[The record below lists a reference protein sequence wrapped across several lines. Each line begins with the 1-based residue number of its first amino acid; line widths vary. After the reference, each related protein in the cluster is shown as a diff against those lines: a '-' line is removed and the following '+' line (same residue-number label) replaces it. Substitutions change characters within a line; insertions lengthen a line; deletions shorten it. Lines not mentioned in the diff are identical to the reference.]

1 MGYDKPRKK
10 LLSLCPPTLGSIL
23 RLNGLALL
31 LGKLYAYLPL
41 DLRAAMLRGR
51 KHTKEARQPFLY
63 EISVLKLALA
73 SLTSSYCYASSPLLF
88 LS

>member
-1 MGYDKPRKK
+1 MDYHP
-10 LLSLCPPTLGSIL
+10 LLKHKRN

-51 KHTKEARQPFLY
+51 KHTKEAGQPKGYGVGNRTLPVTVSMLLWQGSST
-63 EISVLKLALA
+63 EIS
-73 SLTSSYCYASSPLLF
+73 
-88 LS
+88 